1 MIDVNKNFI
10 NIEYVNKDGEEA
22 HKIAKE
28 MDEGAKALAD
38 ALAGGD
44 RMMTIIMIV
53 VVALLAVAVFS
64 NLYATIKNPGGSPP
78 PRKMQI
84 LNVDNPTAFVDN
96 D

>member
-1 MIDVNKNFI
+1 
-10 NIEYVNKDGEEA
+10 
-22 HKIAKE
+22 

-53 VVALLAVAVFS
+53 VVALLAIAVFS

-78 PRKMQI
+78 PRKM
-84 LNVDNPTAFVDN
+84 
-96 D
+96 